1 MASNNVYEII
11 IRYDQDL
18 PDLGDSPIAGAGGAP
33 SAPKGAAGGT
43 SAPASVGAAAGLKA
57 IRPFVD
63 AGMTMRANYVSTVTG
78 AAQLAQRT
86 KLVNSTF
93 STGLDLATSAA
104 SGAGIASALGV
115 AATGPAALVGLAV
128 GGVIKAVEI
137 VTRMAELAN
146 KKEVEDTAITAGRAR
161 AGISW
166 NMSRRK

>member
-33 SAPKGAAGGT
+33 SAPKGAAGG
-43 SAPASVGAAAGLKA
+43 AGVPAGIGAAAGLKA

-63 AGMTMRANYVSTVTG
+63 AGMTMRSNYVTTVTG
-78 AAQLAQRT
+78 SAQLAQRT
-86 KLVNSTF
+86 KLVNSTV
-93 STGLDLATSAA
+93 STGLDLAASAA
-104 SGAGIASALGV
+104 SGAGIASALGL
-115 AATGPAALVGLAV
+115 ASTGPAALIGLAV
-128 GGVIKAVEI
+128 GGVVKAVDI

-146 KKEVEDTAITAGRAR
+146 KKEVEDTAISAGRAR